1 MTKWQTS
8 GASCAYT
15 LDSGQH
21 LAKSIT
27 LDVSAGNETMRLSSA
42 FVQSITEA
50 TRVFT
55 GLVQKGLKSGTG
67 LTSNSY
73 WN

>member
-15 LDSGQH
+15 LGSGQH

-27 LDVSAGNETMRLSSA
+27 SDASVANETMRLSSVFA
-42 FVQSITEA
+42 QNIIAV
-50 TRVFT
+50 TRVFMDLEPKVLRNT
-55 GLVQKGLKSGTG
+55 TA
-67 LTSNSY
+67 
-73 WN
+73 

>member
-27 LDVSAGNETMRLSSA
+27 SDVSAGNETMRLSS
-42 FVQSITEA
+42 
-50 TRVFT
+50 VFAQNIIAVT
-55 GLVQKGLKSGTG
+55 QVFMGLEPKVLRNT
-67 LTSNSY
+67 TA
-73 WN
+73 

>member
-15 LDSGQH
+15 SDSEQH

-27 LDVSAGNETMRLSSA
+27 SDALAANETMRQSSDFA
-42 FVQSITEA
+42 QNIIAV
-50 TRVFT
+50 TREFM
-55 GLVQKGLKSGTG
+55 GLEPKDLRNT
-67 LTSNSY
+67 TA
-73 WN
+73 